1 MLNFHE
7 RNLNW
12 PLELIYVSVPVLE
25 MVIKIS
31 LKGDRD
37 LRSVQLIKST
47 SVTHQHIKYSTGL
60 IPRENNGNQTAW
72 ITLHLHH

>member
-1 MLNFHE
+1 LAT
-7 RNLNW
+7 
-12 PLELIYVSVPVLE
+12 PVKIYVSVPVLE
-25 MVIKIS
+25 MVIKTS

-47 SVTHQHIKYSTGL
+47 SVTHQHINSTGL
-60 IPRENNGNQTAW
+60 IPRENNGNQTEW